1 MTSPTAANSRL
12 HSYQEATLS
21 QSSPNGSNGTATAQS
36 VRVDIFDQGYN
47 LRGSDP
53 DYIGKLAQYVDGKMR
68 AVAEQT
74 ATIDTMRLAVLA
86 ALNIADEYHI
96 LKRKYDSIANDFSK
110 RTSSLEGAL
119 DEVLAE
125 SRRAG

>member
-1 MTSPTAANSRL
+1 M
-12 HSYQEATLS
+12 S
-21 QSSPNGSNGTATAQS
+21 QSPPNGSNGNA

-53 DYIGKLAQYVDGKMR
+53 EYINKLAQYVDGKMR

-74 ATIDTMRLAVLA
+74 ATIDSMRLAVLA
-86 ALNIADEYHI
+86 ALNIADEYHV
-96 LKRKYDSIANDFSK
+96 LKRKYDSIAKDFSK
-110 RTSSLEGAL
+110 RTSTLEGAL
-119 DEVLAE
+119 DEVLQE

>member
-1 MTSPTAANSRL
+1 VKETLVNQASNSI
-12 HSYQEATLS
+12 
-21 QSSPNGSNGTATAQS
+21 
-36 VRVDIFDQGYN
+36 RVEIYDQTYH

-53 DYIGKLAQYVDGKMR
+53 EYVQRLAEYVDSKMR
-68 AVAEQT
+68 QVAAQT
-74 ATIDTMRLAVLA
+74 ATIDSLRLAVLA

-119 DEVLAE
+119 DEVLQEA
-125 SRRAG
+125 RRAG

>member
-1 MTSPTAANSRL
+1 MSP
-12 HSYQEATLS
+12 
-21 QSSPNGSNGTATAQS
+21 SSPNGSNGTATAPQS

-47 LRGSDP
+47 LRGTDSE
-53 DYIGKLAQYVDGKMR
+53 YIGKLAEYVDGKMR

-74 ATIDTMRLAVLA
+74 ATIDSMRLAVLA

-110 RTSSLEGAL
+110 RTSTLEGAL
-119 DEVLAE
+119 DEVLQDA
-125 SRRAG
+125 RRAG

>member
-1 MTSPTAANSRL
+1 M
-12 HSYQEATLS
+12 S
-21 QSSPNGSNGTATAQS
+21 QSSPNGNNGTGNGNA
-36 VRVDIFDQGYN
+36 VRVDIFDQGYS

-53 DYIGKLAQYVDGKMR
+53 EYIGRLAQYVDGKMR

-119 DEVLAE
+119 DEVLQE